1 MAEIYQIP
9 ENGSGNAGVG
19 NIPFSIPVG
28 GFGGNGF
35 GFGNGNGQTNLMD
48 LLGFAI
54 VASIFPN
61 MFGGY
66 GNGFGGGWGGGNG
79 AAGFLSNQI
88 NNDSGRELIMQA
100 VTNQGEASRTA
111 ISTLSTMLGQDFNL
125 VNGAIQ
131 GVQNAL
137 NTIAANQG
145 MNALQ
150 VINAIQNGNASLGAQ
165 FQQCCCEN
173 RLGLCQLGNTI
184 QQGLN
189 ANAVAAQQGFS
200 GVQQSIASK
209 AASDQLMNCQTKY
222 DLTDGANR
230 NTQAILA
237 KLDSMQT
244 QALQDKLDAAREKN
258 TQLAGEI
265 SQLNQNQYIAG
276 VVGQSMAP
284 VNAQLAALNKEV
296 DDIKCKLP
304 QTVNVEWPNLVAVNA
319 SPYVS
324 GGFYPNG
331 YNGGFNGWGGN
342 VVF

>member
-1 MAEIYQIP
+1 MAEIYSIP
-9 ENGSGNAGVG
+9 DNNNGNSG
-19 NIPFSIPVG
+19 IPFSIPVG
-28 GFGGNGF
+28 GFGNGGF

-66 GNGFGGGWGGGNG
+66 GNGFGGGGYGGGG

-125 VNGAIQ
+125 VNSAIQ

-137 NTIAANQG
+137 NTIGANQG

-165 FQQCCCEN
+165 FQQCCCQN
-173 RLGLCQLGNTI
+173 QLAMCQQTNTL

-189 ANAVAAQQGFS
+189 ANAVASQQGFA

-209 AASDQLMNCQTKY
+209 SAADQLAMCQQTY
-222 DLTDGANR
+222 ALSDTMNR
-230 NTQAILA
+230 NYLNLDNKIDAMESSRKDREITSLTAQVA
-237 KLDSMQT
+237 KLESQNFT
-244 QALQDKLDAAREKN
+244 AGIVQQA
-258 TQLAGEI
+258 
-265 SQLNQNQYIAG
+265 
-276 VVGQSMAP
+276 VAP
-284 VNAQLAALNKEV
+284 LNAQLNGLAKEV

-304 QTVNVEWPNLVAVNA
+304 ETVNVQYPNLVAMNA
-319 SPYVS
+319 TPYVS

-331 YNGGFNGWGGN
+331 YGYNGFGNGN
-342 VVF
+342 LVF